1 MATPQQARQ
10 AADQHA
16 DDLSTYPNVVG
27 VGTRP
32 VEEASAG
39 TADQHA
45 VAVYVSR
52 KVPGQQLRDR
62 ERLPA
67 TVELTAAGAGAS
79 TKVPV
84 VVVEVGAFDPETSGD
99 AGADDTFST
108 E

>member
-16 DDLSTYPNVVG
+16 GDLSTYPNVVG
-27 VGTRP
+27 IGTQP

-39 TADQHA
+39 TDDGHA

-52 KVPGQQLRDR
+52 KVPSEQLRTD

-67 TVELTAAGAGAS
+67 SVDVAAAGA
-79 TKVPV
+79 TTTVPV
-84 VVVEVGAFDPETSGD
+84 VVVEVGAFDPETDVASGAED
-99 AGADDTFST
+99 FTT